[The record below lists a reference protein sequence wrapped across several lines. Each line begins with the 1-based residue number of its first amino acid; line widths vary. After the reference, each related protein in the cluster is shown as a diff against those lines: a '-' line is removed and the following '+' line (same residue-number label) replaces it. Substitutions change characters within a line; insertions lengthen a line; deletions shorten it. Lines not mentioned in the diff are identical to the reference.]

1 LLESRRNIEARQMR
15 SEMGRKLVRLMH
27 LATLVL
33 AAVALS
39 SSARA
44 ADKVKVTYASFDALY
59 APYFLGIDKGYFA
72 EGGLDVELVQAGGG
86 TATPALMSGQVQ
98 FSSSSGSAVSAIIK
112 GAPLRVVMT
121 LAVSLPWKLWATAPE
136 ITSLKDLKGKPV
148 GIETRGGLDELAT
161 RAALLKA
168 GLPQDWVIYSPIG
181 IGGVQR
187 VAVMQSGSMPAI
199 FLSYLEERTAR
210 ASGALQKGH
219 VLVDFQHDIQIPY
232 NGLATST
239 DLIAKNPDLVQR
251 FTEAVLKG
259 ARYLKANRAG
269 TLKVLQKYAKNVP
282 LEHISESM
290 DETQPT
296 VLAKGEAALDLRQL
310 DLGLRST
317 MLGVADAAR
326 PPLDKVY
333 DYSFVEKAVADLDA
347 RHWQPGE

>member
-1 LLESRRNIEARQMR
+1 MR
-15 SEMGRKLVRLMH
+15 FMRIIV
-27 LATLVL
+27 
-33 AAVALS
+33 AVFALTF
-39 SSARA
+39 AGGAQA
-44 ADKVKVTYASFDALY
+44 ADRVKVTYASFDALY
-59 APYFLGIDKGYFA
+59 APYFLGIEKGYFA
-72 EGGLDVELVQAGGG
+72 EAGLEIELVQAGGG

-121 LAVSLPWKLWATAPE
+121 LAVALPWKLWATAPD
-136 ITSLKDLKGKPV
+136 ITSLADLKGRPV
-148 GIETRGGLDELAT
+148 GVETRGGLDELAM

-199 FLSYLEERTAR
+199 FLSYLEERMAR
-210 ASGALQKGH
+210 ANGSLQKGH
-219 VLVDFQHDIQIPY
+219 VLVDFQHDVQIPY
-232 NGLATST
+232 NGLATSS

-259 ARYLKANRAG
+259 ARYLKANREG

-282 LEHISESM
+282 PEHIGESM

-296 VLAKGEAALDLRQL
+296 VIADGQAALELRQL

-317 MLGVADAAR
+317 MLGVAEEAR

-333 DYSFVEKAVADLDA
+333 DYSFVRKAVADLDA
-347 RHWQPGE
+347 RRWWPGD

>member
-1 LLESRRNIEARQMR
+1 MRLLRIAN
-15 SEMGRKLVRLMH
+15 
-27 LATLVL
+27 LVL
-33 AAVALS
+33 LLAILAS
-39 SSARA
+39 GARA

-72 EGGLDVELVQAGGG
+72 EAGLDVELVQAGGG

-98 FSSSSGSAVSAIIK
+98 FSSSSGSAVSAILK

-121 LAVSLPWKLWATAPE
+121 LAVNLPWKLWATAPG
-136 ITSLKDLKGKPV
+136 ITSLRDLKGKPV
-148 GIETRGGLDELAT
+148 GVETRGGLDELAT

-259 ARYLKANRAG
+259 ARYLKANREG

-282 LEHISESM
+282 PEHIRESM
-290 DETQPT
+290 NETQPT
-296 VLAKGEAALDLRQL
+296 VLGDGQATLDLRRL

-317 MLGVADAAR
+317 MLGLSETAR
-326 PPLDKVY
+326 PPVAKVY
-333 DYSFVEKAVADLDA
+333 DYSFVQKAVADLAA

>member
-1 LLESRRNIEARQMR
+1 
-15 SEMGRKLVRLMH
+15 VRLMPF
-27 LATLVL
+27 AGFVL
-33 AAVALS
+33 ALAAISGTV
-39 SSARA
+39 RA
-44 ADKVKVTYASFDALY
+44 ADRVKVTYASFDALY
-59 APYFLGIDKGYFA
+59 APYFLCIEKGYFA
-72 EGGLDVELVQAGGG
+72 EGGLEVELVQAGGG
-86 TATPALMSGQVQ
+86 TATPALMSGNVQ

-112 GAPLRVVMT
+112 GAPLKVIMT

-136 ITSLKDLKGKPV
+136 ITSLRDLKGRPV
-148 GIETRGGLDELAT
+148 GVETRGGLDELAT

-210 ASGALQKGH
+210 ASGALRKGH
-219 VLVDFQHDIQIPY
+219 VLIDFQHDIQIPY

-239 DLIAKNPDLVQR
+239 DLIARNPDLVQR

-259 ARYLKANRAG
+259 ARYLKANREG
-269 TLKVLQKYAKNVP
+269 TLKVLQKYARNVP
-282 LEHISESM
+282 LEHIGESM

-296 VLAKGEAALDLRQL
+296 VIGNGEAALDLRQL

-317 MLGVADAAR
+317 MLGVAEAAR
-326 PPLDKVY
+326 PPVEKVY
-333 DYSFVEKAVADLDA
+333 DYSFVQKAVADLEA
-347 RHWQPGE
+347 RHWRPGE